1 MSAAALAAPGP
12 ASPILS
18 PVPTVPAVTR
28 ALGVLELLVYEG
40 KPLALGEIVERTGIP
55 TASCHAIMH
64 TLLQAGY
71 VTRRGEGRTQFWE
84 PTMMLYALG
93 ATLGSRLRIR
103 ELAGPHLRELSA
115 ELGVPAHLG
124 VLVGADV
131 MYLEKAAAP
140 SFIKFDTFP
149 GKLSPFHVTALGR
162 AIAAHLSA
170 DEREQLLKGLP
181 ARLGE
186 VLAETRAAGFALE
199 DSEETDG
206 VGCVAAPVFGPDGR
220 VLASVGI
227 TGFSSDLFPDGGI
240 PSVAPVR
247 ATAQAISDA
256 LAGRVA
262 AAQPV

>member
-1 MSAAALAAPGP
+1 M
-12 ASPILS
+12 
-18 PVPTVPAVTR
+18 PAVTR
-28 ALGVLELLVYEG
+28 ALGVLELLVHEG
-40 KPLALGEIVERTGIP
+40 KPLSLAEIAERTGIP

-84 PTMMLYALG
+84 PTMMLYSLG

-103 ELAGPHLRELSA
+103 ELALPHLRQLSG

-124 VLVGADV
+124 VLVGSDV

-149 GKLSPFHVTALGR
+149 GKLSPFHLTALGR
-162 AIAAHLSA
+162 AIVASLPEG
-170 DEREQLLKGLP
+170 ERGQLLKGLP
-181 ARLGE
+181 PRVGE
-186 VLAETRAAGFALE
+186 VLDETREAGYALE
-199 DSEETDG
+199 DSEETEG

-227 TGFSSDLFPDGGI
+227 TGFSSDLFADDGF
-240 PSVAPVR
+240 SAVTPVR

-256 LAGRVA
+256 LAHRLPA
-262 AAQPV
+262 PQPA